1 MSIRWILQVPVDGQ
15 MHASLDRMTYA
26 EEGGFRK
33 GSRNIPE
40 TALYRHGRS

>member
-33 GSRNIPE
+33 GRRNIPE
-40 TALYRHGRS
+40 AARYQPRRL